1 MIKRLSRVWKDERG
15 ITALE
20 TAIILIAFV
29 VVAAVFA
36 FTVLSAG
43 TFLTERSEEAA
54 YAGLEEVRGSV
65 ERKGDVV
72 AYESDATYTD
82 PYTDAEAV
90 GKVTFKV
97 ALVAGGQPV
106 DLTPPDGGTS
116 SPVVHMSYRDANQ
129 EIDLNSTD
137 AWTVTWPVFQGDTQD
152 QILEQN
158 ELALVTVCLDGST
171 SIDEG
176 GDCVGD
182 AGLEDS
188 GNAPLSTSQT
198 FNVEVIPPSG
208 AVLNIERTTPAKIDS
223 VEVLN

>member
-72 AYESDATYTD
+72 AYKSTAYT
-82 PYTDAEAV
+82 TTEAV

-97 ALVAGGQPV
+97 SLVAGGQAV

-116 SPVVHMSYRDANQ
+116 TPVVHMAYRDANQ
-129 EIDLNSTD
+129 EVDLNSTD
-137 AWTVTWPVFQGDTQD
+137 AWTVTWPVHQQSGDPD
-152 QILEQN
+152 DILEEN
-158 ELALVTVCLDGST
+158 ELALISVCLDGST
-171 SIDEG
+171 IDEG
-176 GDCVGD
+176 GSCHAD
-182 AGLEDS
+182 AGLDDA
-188 GNAPLSTSQT
+188 GNTPLGASQT
-198 FNVEVIPPSG
+198 FNIEVIPPSG
-208 AVLNIERTTPAKIDS
+208 AVLNIERTTPAKIGD
-223 VEVLN
+223 VETLN

>member
-72 AYESDATYTD
+72 AYSNDQLTD
-82 PYTDAEAV
+82 TV
-90 GKVTFKV
+90 GAITFKV
-97 ALVAGGQPV
+97 ALVAGGEPV
-106 DLTPPDGGTS
+106 DLTSPEAAGDGTGA
-116 SPVVHMSYRDANQ
+116 VVHMSYRDKNQ
-129 EIDLNSTD
+129 EVDLNEYHL
-137 AWTVTWPVFQGDTQD
+137 WQVQWPVQQGTPDE
-152 QILEQN
+152 ILEHN
-158 ELALVTVCLDGST
+158 ELALVTVALTDTNNITST
-171 SIDEG
+171 
-176 GDCVGD
+176 VGMD
-182 AGLEDS
+182 ADS
-188 GNAPLSTSQT
+188 DMDFAGFTDPLKTNAT
-198 FNVEVIPPSG
+198 FNIEVIPPSG
-208 AVLNIERTTPAKIDS
+208 AVLNIERTTPPKISD
-223 VEVLN
+223 VEVLQ

>member
-1 MIKRLSRVWKDERG
+1 MIKRLHAMWKDEDG

-43 TFLTERSEEAA
+43 TFLSEEAA

-72 AYESDATYTD
+72 AYESTTVSDT
-82 PYTDAEAV
+82 V
-90 GKVTFKV
+90 KMVTFKV
-97 ALVAGGQPV
+97 ALVAGGEPV
-106 DLTPPDGGTS
+106 DLTDTDNITNS
-116 SPVVHMSYRDANQ
+116 KPVVHMSYRDENQ
-129 EIDLNSTD
+129 EIDLND
-137 AWTVTWPVFQGDTQD
+137 VAAWTVDWPVYQGDSAD
-152 QILEQN
+152 NILEAN
-158 ELALVTVCLDGST
+158 ELALVKVCLDSSAT
-171 SIDEG
+171 
-176 GDCVGD
+176 DCTGN
-182 AGLEDS
+182 AGLS
-188 GNAPLSTSQT
+188 THTLGTSQI
-198 FNVEVIPPSG
+198 FNIEVIPPSG